1 MRRVL
6 FCRSIYP
13 TADHITE
20 ANHHLY
26 ELEDDVL
33 FKSMDSLMIFS
44 RNVAPISQ
52 NVYKHHYF
60 LTSCKLFY
68 VGLHVV
74 NRSRKTIKLKKK
86 SLLKNLLL
94 RPKIKYSLNV
104 VTAKDVCH
112 AETDLTGYCDE
123 IIRLRV

>member
-20 ANHHLY
+20 ANHHLF
-26 ELEDDVL
+26 ELEDDCL

-60 LTSCKLFY
+60 LTSRKLFY

-74 NRSRKTIKLKKK
+74 NRSRKTIKLRKKILIK
-86 SLLKNLLL
+86 KFATATQN
-94 RPKIKYSLNV
+94 KIQFKR
-104 VTAKDVCH
+104 CH
-112 AETDLTGYCDE
+112 SQRCVSCRNRFD
-123 IIRLRV
+123 R